1 MRLRAGQFY
10 VERRTFESPNLGRP
24 SPVPDV
30 DLPPK
35 YALVLPRV
43 PTVAYAGAGDA
54 MKKVWLRSAIIL
66 SGVLAYRVACDLLDR
81 QLTDA
86 YICGALTI
94 IGGVIVALTEL

>member
-1 MRLRAGQFY
+1 LAR
-10 VERRTFESPNLGRP
+10 ES
-24 SPVPDV
+24 
-30 DLPPK
+30 
-35 YALVLPRV
+35 
-43 PTVAYAGAGDA
+43 TVAYREQASV
-54 MKKVWLRSAIIL
+54 MKKVWLRSAILL